1 MLFSSISCSKT
12 GLMSNTY
19 KMEFIGF
26 IENKYKIHTILYFKF
41 DSKEGVDEI
50 KNKEVAMRVKILH
63 VWKSMTTFKKEPYGQ
78 RVIIAQSAKKIVNHY
93 LKNKVAYVIIDK
105 YELLNDN

>member
-1 MLFSSISCSKT
+1 
-12 GLMSNTY
+12 
-19 KMEFIGF
+19 
-26 IENKYKIHTILYFKF
+26 
-41 DSKEGVDEI
+41 
-50 KNKEVAMRVKILH
+50 MRVKILH